1 MKNEMVFK
9 SAAGRQAILGVYDA
23 VLEGWPVPY
32 QTRRVETRHGQTFLL
47 ECGQASAPALVLL
60 HGAGSNAAFWRGEV
74 ETLGRTWR
82 VLIPDIPGEAGKS
95 EERRASLSSP
105 AYVEWL
111 EDLFA
116 AEGLEQAAIAG
127 LSLGAW
133 MGMKFAAA
141 HPRQVSRLALLS
153 ASGIAPQKNS
163 FLLLAVA
170 LMLCGDWGLE
180 RMARMVG
187 GGQPMPREVMDYTKL
202 IHREFNARLEVVPLL
217 SDEELARLSM
227 PVLLWMGEKDVM
239 LDSRK
244 SAARL
249 RALLPR
255 AEVEVSQGV
264 GHVLPRMGA
273 RIAAFLEER

>member
-9 SAAGRQAILGVYDA
+9 SAAGRQAILGVYDS
-23 VLEGWPVPY
+23 VLEGWPVPC
-32 QTRRVETRHGQTFLL
+32 QTRRVETRHGQTFLI
-47 ECGQASAPALVLL
+47 ECGQASAPALMLL

-111 EDLFA
+111 EDLFTV
-116 AEGLEQAAIAG
+116 EGLEQAAIAG
-127 LSLGAW
+127 LSLGGW

-141 HPRQVSRLALLS
+141 HPQKVSRLALLS

-202 IHREFNARLEVVPLL
+202 IHRAFNARLEVVPLL
-217 SDEELARLSM
+217 SDDELARLSM

-249 RALLPR
+249 RALLPH
-255 AEVEVSQGV
+255 AELEVSQGV

-273 RIAAFLEER
+273 RIAAFLENR